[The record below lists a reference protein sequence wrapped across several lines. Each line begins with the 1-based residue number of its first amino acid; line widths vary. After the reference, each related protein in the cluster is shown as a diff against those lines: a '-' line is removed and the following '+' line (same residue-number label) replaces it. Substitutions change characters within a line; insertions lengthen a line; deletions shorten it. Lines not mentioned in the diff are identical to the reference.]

1 MRTATIL
8 LIVGLIAA
16 LGWQF
21 RDVFGL
27 DPQPAALTERLEPSK
42 STDAETSNSEPSSNA
57 QTLPDTALDVLGRE
71 R

>member
-21 RDVFGL
+21 RDVFFL
-27 DPQPAALTERLEPSK
+27 EPQPAVLTEPVEPSN
-42 STDAETSNSEPSSNA
+42 STGAEPNNSGPRPLLGPEP
-57 QTLPDTALDVLGRE
+57 T
-71 R
+71 